1 MPNCLRI
8 GCTNREQRK
17 ATEIDM
23 AILSNSDI
31 ERIHEESLRVLAETG
46 VQVDDDAVIRLLLE
60 HGCSPAEKPRV
71 VRFPREVIARSLQ
84 QCPRQ
89 VKLASVSSDETV
101 LTAGGASVY
110 WTGNAINLAMMNDQI
125 VPIDKERFA
134 DMVHVIDGLEHV
146 HAIIGTCLA
155 DVPPPV
161 RGLTGLRLLAENCVK
176 HFRPCIFHPREAKAM
191 IEMAQVILDGKSLR
205 DSPILNM
212 GYTAI
217 SPLRWSDLAIGA
229 FRESSGHG
237 VPMMVNAEP
246 AGGVTAPVT
255 LAGELVLGNAEALSG
270 VVICQALEPGR
281 PLVFNMGFAHILDM
295 QTAMMRTGGI
305 ENGLLQA
312 AGAEIAAFHGLP
324 SAAWMNTESTMIDAG
339 AAAEHVLT
347 GLLHTLSHANIILGI
362 GNLESTKCMS
372 LEMAVIGNDI
382 AGALRHAQKGIRV
395 DKDTLATELI
405 QEMGQNANYL
415 THEHTMRHFK
425 QEYYYPRVFNRRP
438 RGRWESLGSPTII
451 DEAHALVERL
461 RELPVRSA
469 LSSAQRNELLTI
481 EKNWTAELTK
491 TC

>member
-1 MPNCLRI
+1 MP
-8 GCTNREQRK
+8 
-17 ATEIDM
+17 
-23 AILSNSDI
+23 ILSRNDI
-31 ERIHEESLRVLAETG
+31 ERIHEESLRILWETG
-46 VQVDDDAVIRLLLE
+46 VQVDDDPVVHLLQE
-60 HGCSPAEKPRV
+60 HGCSVAEKSRI
-71 VRFPREVIARSLQ
+71 VRIPREIVSNALR

-89 VKLASVSSDETV
+89 VKLASVSGEETV
-101 LTAGGASVY
+101 LSAGGPSVY
-110 WTGNAINLAMMNDQI
+110 WTGNAINLAIDDQV

-146 HAIIGTCLA
+146 HAIIGTCLT
-155 DVPPPV
+155 DVPAPV

-191 IEMAQVILDGKSLR
+191 IEMAQVILDGKTLR
-205 DSPILNM
+205 ESPICNM

-217 SPLRWSDLAIGA
+217 SPLRWSELAIGA

-237 VPMMVNAEP
+237 IPMMVNSEP
-246 AGGVTAPVT
+246 AGGVTAPAT

-281 PLVFNMGFAHILDM
+281 PLVFNMGFAHIMDM
-295 QTAMMRTGGI
+295 QTAIMRTGAV

-347 GLLHTLSHANIILGI
+347 GLLQTLSHANIILGV

-382 AGALRHAQKGIRV
+382 VGALRHAQKGIRV
-395 DKDTLATELI
+395 DEDTLATDLI
-405 QEMGQNANYL
+405 QEMGQNGNYL
-415 THEHTMRHFK
+415 THEHTLSHFK

-438 RGRWESLGSPTII
+438 RGKWESLGSPTII
-451 DEAHALVERL
+451 DEARTQVEKLRALS
-461 RELPVRSA
+461 VRSV
-469 LSSAQRNELLTI
+469 LSSAQRRELLNI
-481 EKNWTAELTK
+481 EKRWTEELA
-491 TC
+491 